1 MRRRK
6 QDLAQPS
13 DIAFLL
19 IIFFL
24 LLSGIEVS
32 KSLDL
37 QSGKSAYAQ
46 IETISVTIHNDGFIT
61 KENTRTSLAEL
72 EGQLNEQTAL
82 SVFVEGET
90 TWQAVVDVLSLA
102 QRQQVSA
109 TQVEMIT

>member
-1 MRRRK
+1 MRRRR

-37 QSGKSAYAQ
+37 QSGTNTHAQ
-46 IETISVTIHNDGFIT
+46 AESISLVIYGDGLIT
-61 KENTRTSLAEL
+61 KDAQQTSLVAL
-72 EGQLNEQTAL
+72 EGILNSQTSL
-82 SVFVEGET
+82 SVFVETDT

-102 QRQQVSA
+102 QRKQVAS
-109 TQVEMIT
+109 TQVELLI

>member
-6 QDLAQPS
+6 QELAQPS

-37 QSGKSAYAQ
+37 QSGNKIQTQS
-46 IETISVTIHNDGFIT
+46 ESISLTIHSNG
-61 KENTRTSLAEL
+61 EMSNGNTQTSLAEL
-72 EGQLNEQTAL
+72 EGLLNEGTSL
-82 SVFVEGET
+82 SVFVEGEAL
-90 TWQAVVDVLSLA
+90 WQAVVDVLSIA
-102 QRQQVSA
+102 QRHQVASIL
-109 TQVEMIT
+109 VEMAL